1 MTDALKNAFVDKKS
15 AGESSSGF
23 FYGFIP
29 IPINGT

>member
-1 MTDALKNAFVDKKS
+1 MTDALKNAFVDKKPPVNHP
-15 AGESSSGF
+15 AV